1 MTNSTVLRDKSIVG
15 TPIMHLLYMA
25 VLMFAFWLLLSGNT
39 EVKFLTYGILTAVIV
54 AWVSYPVLLLP
65 NREQTR
71 KYFVLGINPGK
82 LIAYFFWLMWQ
93 LVLANV
99 DVIKATVGPE
109 LVINPCVVKFRYTI
123 DNPMGTMILA
133 NSITLT
139 PGTVTMNV
147 TEDGLF
153 EVHALTDG
161 AAEGLEDPTGM
172 PAKVAWLLGQDFQ
185 FEKLGR
191 DY

>member
-1 MTNSTVLRDKSIVG
+1 MCIRDR
-15 TPIMHLLYMA
+15 
-25 VLMFAFWLLLSGNT
+25 
-39 EVKFLTYGILTAVIV
+39 TYGILTAVIV

-133 NSITLT
+133 NSITPVSYTHLRSLLHLVLPDYYT
-139 PGTVTMNV
+139 YVPGS
-147 TEDGLF
+147 
-153 EVHALTDG
+153 A
-161 AAEGLEDPTGM
+161 
-172 PAKVAWLLGQDFQ
+172 
-185 FEKLGR
+185 
-191 DY
+191 

>member
-15 TPIMHLLYMA
+15 APLAHLIYMI
-25 VLMFAFWLLLSGNT
+25 VLLFAFWLLLSGNT
-39 EVKFLTYGILTAVIV
+39 EVKFLTYGILTAVV
-54 AWVSYPVLLLP
+54 VSWVSYPVLLLP
-65 NREQTR
+65 NKEQTR
-71 KYFVLGINPGK
+71 KYFVLGINPFK

-93 LVLANV
+93 LVLANI
-99 DVIKATVGPE
+99 DVVKATVGPD
-109 LVINPCVVKFRYTI
+109 LDINPCVVKFRYTI

-161 AAEGLEDPTGM
+161 AAEGLEDPSGM
-172 PAKVAWLLGQDFQ
+172 PAKVAGLLGQDFH

>member
-1 MTNSTVLRDKSIVG
+1 MG
-15 TPIMHLLYMA
+15 TPITHILYMA

-161 AAEGLEDPTGM
+161 AAEGLEDPMGM